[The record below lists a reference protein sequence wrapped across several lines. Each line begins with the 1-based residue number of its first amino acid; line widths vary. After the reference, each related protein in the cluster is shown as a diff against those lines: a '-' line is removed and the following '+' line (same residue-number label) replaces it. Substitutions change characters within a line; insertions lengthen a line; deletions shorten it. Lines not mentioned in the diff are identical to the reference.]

1 MTVNE
6 IVSILA
12 IGLTAG
18 FLSGSLGI
26 GGAIVVVPS
35 LVFFMGLTMHQ
46 AQGTSLALMTIPVMF
61 VAAFNYYKAGNVNF
75 KYAAIMAITFIVGGY
90 LGSKLSLY
98 LPETALR
105 KMFGV
110 IIIFIALKLIF
121 SK

>member
-1 MTVNE
+1 MTINE
-6 IVSILA
+6 VFFILA
-12 IGLTAG
+12 IGLVAG

-35 LVFFMGLTMHQ
+35 LVFIMGLSMHQ

-75 KYAAIMAITFIVGGY
+75 KYAGIMACTFIIGGF

-98 LPETALR
+98 MPDALLR
-105 KMFGV
+105 KIFGIV
-110 IIIFIALKLIF
+110 IIFIALKLIF

>member
-1 MTVNE
+1 
-6 IVSILA
+6 
-12 IGLTAG
+12 
-18 FLSGSLGI
+18 
-26 GGAIVVVPS
+26 
-35 LVFFMGLTMHQ
+35 MGLTMHQ